1 MRTLL
6 NEALH
11 QNGVEDTVIIPYPS
25 FSDLYRGSPTNLSPT
40 LSIKDKGVTV
50 SLDRPALILH
60 SSGEALL
67 FLVLTRLA

>member
-6 NEALH
+6 DEALH
-11 QNGVEDTVIIPYPS
+11 QNGVENTVIIPCPS
-25 FSDLYRGSPTNLSPT
+25 FSDLYRGSPDNLSPT

-60 SSGEALL
+60 SSGESLL
-67 FLVLTRLA
+67 CLVLTRLA